1 MTSHPTCAGLLM
13 FGYEYDIVCEYP
25 HYFLDYQE
33 KLNDNA
39 RWTHRI
45 VSSSE
50 EWSGNLY
57 DFFFRVYSRITDNLP
72 VPFVTKGMNREDDIP
87 LHLVSREVLLNS
99 LEHSDFYTRQG
110 VVITKYKDEISF
122 ANSGDIR
129 IGLEVALAGGVSDP
143 LNETVMKMFSLLV
156 DIGER
161 AGTGIPNIVNNKVHE
176 SFSCL

>member
-122 ANSGDIR
+122 ANPGDIR